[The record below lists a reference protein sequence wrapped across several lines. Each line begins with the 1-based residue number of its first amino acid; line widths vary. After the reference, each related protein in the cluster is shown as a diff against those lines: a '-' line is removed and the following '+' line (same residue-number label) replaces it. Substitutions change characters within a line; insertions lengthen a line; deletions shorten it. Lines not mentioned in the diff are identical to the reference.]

1 MESLGDYLKTQRQL
15 RNLSL
20 EEVANFTRIK
30 ITFLSAIEED
40 RYDLLPS
47 AVYAKGYLVAY
58 AKYLGL
64 DLNDIVPRYQD
75 FVKTLSFPKPPDVQ
89 KIILRPPKKRI
100 SRVPFYILAFLLL
113 VTYSILSNR
122 PERPSPS
129 SEQKV
134 SKSIPV
140 PSNSTSLSSQEETE
154 NQIAYQVT
162 KKEISTLKEKETK
175 GLVPLES
182 SPFMVIEAA
191 LGGGIEKEGGFLTLT
206 GKRLEFTSNNQ
217 RVFLLTRI
225 KALREGKIVHVWLWK
240 GKEFSRLEIEVKPPK
255 WSVYSYI
262 TIRPQYAGDWMTE
275 VRYGDSVLKTLNF
288 KVTESDRPLNF

>member
-64 DLNDIVPRYQD
+64 DLNDIVPRYQE
-75 FVKTLSFPKPPDVQ
+75 FVKTLSLPKPPDVQ
-89 KIILRPPKKRI
+89 KIILRLPKKRI
-100 SRVPFYILAFLLL
+100 SPVPFYILVFLLL

-122 PERPSPS
+122 PEQPSPS
-129 SEQKV
+129 PEEKV

-140 PSNSTSLSSQEETE
+140 PSNSASLSSQEEME
-154 NQIAYQVT
+154 NQIAYRVT
-162 KKEISTLKEKETK
+162 KKEISTPKEEETK
-175 GLVPLES
+175 GPVPLES
-182 SPFMVIEAA
+182 FPFVVLEAA

-206 GKRLEFTSNNQ
+206 GKRSEFTSNNQ
-217 RVFLLTRI
+217 RAYLFTRI
-225 KALREGKIVHVWLWK
+225 QAPREGKIVHVWLWK
-240 GKEFSRLEIEVKPPK
+240 GKEFVRLEIEVKPPK

-275 VRYGDSVLKTLNF
+275 VRYGDNVLNTLNF
-288 KVTESDRPLNF
+288 KVTEPDRPLSF